1 MSNSLLPTLRSI
13 LKTLDDE
20 ALAALANRG
29 LLRRAMK
36 DLETSRPAVVA
47 ADANS
52 VQLQVGDESVRVPK
66 SPAQS
71 TCTCPATGI
80 CRHILSALVY
90 LRDDAAL
97 AAADS
102 PVQATL
108 FTEQAMSADGAVQPH
123 DAAPV
128 CLLSAEDAL
137 GSLSDDDLQKWAGK
151 ANVQRALRLLAEHL
165 ETEVDTGP
173 PLVVRLPTRNITCR
187 WIPSGGPE
195 GMTCSC
201 RSRAVCDH
209 VIAAVLAYQVFLGR
223 RRQIAVQTRALHE
236 SSGAPRTRAEVLDSV
251 GDVLRELIT
260 LGLARHSAASASRLT
275 TLAISAHG
283 VDLPRLER
291 MLKSLADEIQL
302 SLRRNAQSS
311 SDNILLA
318 AARCEALRV
327 GLLARPTA
335 ALVGQHRT
343 TYQEVGQITLIG
355 LGAQH
360 WQSKGGYRGVT
371 VYFWDQSRST
381 FATWSESRPIDQP
394 HFNPKTRFQS
404 DGPWSGCASPREAS
418 QSILRLSGAF
428 RNPHG
433 RVSGRPSTGAL
444 VLGPTLID
452 QVPKATTDWSEIAS
466 RSRRLFGSGLSE
478 NTENLQLAILLPDRW
493 LQATYDPLR
502 QELTRP
508 ILDSRG
514 RFIQLWL
521 PFTAE
526 NESAIEY
533 LERHD
538 PASTRSLLG
547 SIRFV
552 SGRVLVQP
560 ISLFVEDRVVS
571 LNLESSDTKP
581 TGSNAADA
589 AGDEEQDLGGSDPF
603 DDQAD
608 VGVAVAGTTAI
619 GRLLMAAQ
627 AEIESIAESGTAL
640 RRDLGL
646 LSGTAG
652 RFEALGLATCAKP
665 LAQLVR
671 LLTRSAADLG
681 TRDEAAGRLLWS
693 YYVLQL
699 AATQETIATACS
711 AFS

>member
-1 MSNSLLPTLRSI
+1 MSNSTLPTLRSI

-20 ALAALANRG
+20 ALAALANKG

-36 DLETSRPAVVA
+36 DLETSRPAVIA
-47 ADANS
+47 ADADT
-52 VQLQVGDESVRVPK
+52 VQLQVGDEIVRVPK

-80 CRHILSALVY
+80 CRHVLSALVY

-102 PVQATL
+102 PVQTTL
-108 FTEQAMSADGAVQPH
+108 FTEQAMSTDGAVQPQ
-123 DAAPV
+123 DATPV
-128 CLLSAEDAL
+128 CLPSAEEAL
-137 GSLSDDDLQKWAGK
+137 GSLSDEVLQKWAGK
-151 ANVQRALRLLAEHL
+151 ANFQRALRLLAEHL
-165 ETEVDTGP
+165 ETEIDTGP
-173 PLVVRLPTRNITCR
+173 PLVVRLPTRNVTCR

-201 RSRAVCDH
+201 RSQAVCDH
-209 VIAAVLAYQVFLGR
+209 VIAALLAYQVFLGR
-223 RRQIAVQTRALHE
+223 RQIAAHTRALHE
-236 SSGAPRTRAEVLDSV
+236 SSGAPRTRAEVLGSV
-251 GDVLRELIT
+251 GTVLRELIT
-260 LGLARHSAASASRLT
+260 LGLARHSAASVARLT

-291 MLKSLADEIQL
+291 MLKALADEIQL
-302 SLRRNAQSS
+302 LLRRNAQSS
-311 SDNILLA
+311 SDNLLLA
-318 AARCEALRV
+318 AARCEALRM

-343 TYQEVGQITLIG
+343 TYQEVGQITLTG

-371 VYFWDQSRST
+371 VYFWDQSRGA
-381 FATWSESRPIDQP
+381 FATWSESRPIDQL

-404 DGPWSGCASPREAS
+404 EGPWSGCGSPREAS
-418 QSILRLSGAF
+418 QSVLRLSGAF

-444 VLGPTLID
+444 VLGPTLIG
-452 QVPKATTDWSEIAS
+452 QVPKAITDWSEIAS
-466 RSRRLFGSGLSE
+466 RCRRLFGSGLSE
-478 NTENLQLAILLPDRW
+478 NSENLQLAILLPDRW
-493 LQATYDPLR
+493 LPATYDPVR

-508 ILDSRG
+508 ILDQRG
-514 RFIQLWL
+514 RSIQLWL

-538 PASTRSLLG
+538 PASTRGLLG

-552 SGRVLVQP
+552 SGRVLIQP
-560 ISLFVEDRVVS
+560 ISLFLEDRVVS
-571 LNLESSDTKP
+571 VNLDSAETKP
-581 TGSNAADA
+581 TAANAPDG
-589 AGDEEQDLGGSDPF
+589 AGDEEQDLGGLDPL

-608 VGVAVAGTTAI
+608 AGVAVAGTTAI

-627 AEIESIAESGTAL
+627 AEIESIAESGTGL

-665 LAQLVR
+665 LAQLVQ
-671 LLTRSAADLG
+671 LLTRSAGDLG

-693 YYVLQL
+693 YYLLQL